1 MKPEIA
7 PPLRNILDQIGKP
20 AAAPFV
26 PDDFQVR
33 ALGAIKKNDCLV
45 IAPTGS
51 GKTWI
56 AREAILSVMEKGGRA
71 WYASLAQRGFDVYV
85 YDQTGSGLSARLNDP
100 RAYTVA
106 RHVADLEAIRQT
118 IGAARMIL
126 IGDSWG
132 ATLAANYIAAHPD
145 RV

>member
-1 MKPEIA
+1 MTFA
-7 PPLRNILDQIGKP
+7 MALLL
-20 AAAPFV
+20 AAALNG
-26 PDDFQVR
+26 DAGQVR
-33 ALGAIKKNDCLV
+33 YWNL
-45 IAPTGS
+45 PTGS
-51 GKTWI
+51 RLAYVHVPAQGAAKRT
-56 AREAILSVMEKGGRA
+56 ALLFLHGGPGAYQVSEFKRGRA